1 MKKLFLLTGLI
12 IFLASC
18 QHSDICTENQPSTPK
33 LVIKFYNKDNPNKL
47 KKVTDFNAREI
58 THENYYF
65 QNPKNDTII
74 KIPLRTDQ
82 EMTTYRFVI
91 NQDSIN
97 QKSDLLEFNY
107 INQEIYIN
115 RACGF
120 KNDFHELSI
129 DLTPEDQWIQNIQI
143 PHNEIID
150 EKDTHI
156 HIYH

>member
-1 MKKLFLLTGLI
+1 MKRFLLI
-12 IFLASC
+12 IASIVLLAGC

-47 KKVTDFNAREI
+47 KKVIDFNAKEI
-58 THENYYF
+58 NAENYYF
-65 QNPKNDTII
+65 KNPKNDTIV

-82 EMTTYRFVI
+82 ESTLYKFVI
-91 NQDSIN
+91 HQDSIN
-97 QKSDLLEFNY
+97 EKTDILQFNY
-107 INQEIYIN
+107 INQEVYIN

-120 KNDFHELSI
+120 KNDFHDLSI
-129 DLTPEDQWIQNIQI
+129 EMTPEDGWIQNIQI
-143 PHNEIID
+143 PHNQIID